1 MKSNKYNNSKFY
13 HRSSLHARINR
24 NSCSQ
29 ANLAISISP
38 LAPPSKGV
46 GLCNNTGVDCF
57 INSTLQC
64 LMHTQPFANFLERNF
79 RCTCSGF
86 CGLRELS
93 ILRMCALKA
102 RYMIR
107 NRDLHRNLKV
117 IDPCADFYH
126 QNDAFLFLC
135 GLISNQIER
144 CCNSLQTTTAFF
156 DRVFKT
162 TWRNE
167 VICTICSHKSI
178 TYKQE
183 QAIQVG
189 LGKML
194 IDSVRDWAG
203 PYPLHDYK
211 CDKCN
216 NNICTQKCNLT
227 RLPEILIIQVKRFS
241 YDRGLQ
247 RCVKVNDH
255 MSYNEILDMSEFCV
269 HPGEDAR
276 YRLSASIVHVGSSP
290 RSGHYYAYAK
300 TASGWVK
307 FNDSATTNVLL
318 ETTLRDKPYILFYTK
333 QNTSSTAT
341 ILPKSEMKM
350 NTTPCNT
357 IQHVTKP
364 QFNHVSLNDKP
375 PDSIQPLATESMV
388 SIKSTEEWQVQKNQQ
403 NALSNSIINNQFSSD
418 TPRTMVN
425 DRFINEFCQIN
436 TASNKQRYDEN
447 SPTTSICSK
456 GPNASNTNII
466 EYGQCRWVVENV
478 PSINFLNNDW
488 KRRFSRNGS
497 NLIRKKRRRLF
508 KKRA

>member
-1 MKSNKYNNSKFY
+1 NSV
-13 HRSSLHARINR
+13 I
-24 NSCSQ
+24 
-29 ANLAISISP
+29 P
-38 LAPPSKGV
+38 LPLPSKGV

-64 LMHTQPFANFLERNF
+64 LMHTQPFANFLERNL

-107 NRDLHRNLKV
+107 NRDLHRNLKA

-144 CCNSLQTTTAFF
+144 CCNSLQSTAAFF

-167 VICTICSHKSI
+167 VICTTCSHKSI

-194 IDSVRDWAG
+194 IGSVRDWAG
-203 PYPLHDYK
+203 PYPLNDYK

-216 NNICTQKCNLT
+216 NNTCTQKCNLT
-227 RLPEILIIQVKRFS
+227 RLPEILIIQVKRFR

-247 RCVKVNDH
+247 RCIKVNSH

-276 YRLSASIVHVGSSP
+276 YRLSASIIHVGSSP

-307 FNDSATTNVLL
+307 FNDSVTTN
-318 ETTLRDKPYILFYTK
+318 E
-333 QNTSSTAT
+333 NTPSTAT
-341 ILPKSEMKM
+341 ILSKSEMKI
-350 NTTPCNT
+350 NKSPCNT
-357 IQHVTKP
+357 IKHVTKK
-364 QFNHVSLNDKP
+364 QFNNVSLNGKVSDG
-375 PDSIQPLATESMV
+375 IQPLATESMV
-388 SIKSTEEWQVQKNQQ
+388 SIKTDVTKDLCNNKNSCEIVD
-403 NALSNSIINNQFSSD
+403 AVKSNDNIRSKEPDIIQLETSNVKSISGPI
-418 TPRTMVN
+418 
-425 DRFINEFCQIN
+425 
-436 TASNKQRYDEN
+436 YDSN

-456 GPNASNTNII
+456 GSNASNTNII
-466 EYGQCRWVVENV
+466 EYGQCRWIVENI
-478 PSINFLNNDW
+478 PSISFLNGDW
-488 KRRFSRNGS
+488 KRRFSRNE
-497 NLIRKKRRRLF
+497 NKPIRKKRRRF
-508 KKRA
+508 KKKYEGIF